1 MKLILALLYLLTLTT
16 YAIDVFD
23 ERGHLSEDYSELDFS
38 EGEVPED
45 RMLTLN
51 DQKSFE
57 YIELLGQGNTTT
69 IHRVR
74 DAKTGAEYALRL
86 PLENDRYIQYTN
98 KVYPTLEKY
107 GVAIPKRY
115 SSLDS
120 LYVLAQVIE
129 IEFDLT
135 HFLENYKTLKIS
147 DRNKEEAIQKL
158 LIFFKESA
166 MFEEISDFHT
176 GQVAYSKK
184 DGWVLLDWTNKTELF
199 SSKKSTHLLSDGRY
213 VFADLQEYQE
223 NDDISSL
230 IDRISDVIK
239 NERHDL
245 LIKDES
251 SFNELI
257 KGIDRDTLIKG
268 LSHLWYSRDYLTKFK
283 KLILDISAS
292 DFKKM
297 NFSVAD
303 IELFK
308 KGLNLNNHEA
318 QPMVEIQFELATSK
332 KEVMSLLEK
341 DDSILSFTKSEIIE
355 LYSEKLKLIGF
366 STQELQLLISR
377 YKGSNCFNS
386 LNSF

>member
-1 MKLILALLYLLTLTT
+1 MKLILALFYLLTLTT

-74 DAKTGAEYALRL
+74 DAKTGTEYALRL

-135 HFLENYKTLKIS
+135 HFLENFKTLKINNKS
-147 DRNKEEAIQKL
+147 KEETIQQL
-158 LIFFKESA
+158 LIFFKETA

-199 SSKKSTHLLSDGRY
+199 SSRKSTHLLSDARY
-213 VFADLQEYQE
+213 VFADIQEYQE
-223 NDDISSL
+223 NDEISSL
-230 IDRISDVIK
+230 IDRISEVIK
-239 NERHDL
+239 KERQNL
-245 LIKDES
+245 LIKDEY

-257 KGIDRDTLIKG
+257 KEIDRESLING
-268 LSHLWYSRDYLTKFK
+268 LSHQWYSRDYLSKFK
-283 KLILDISAS
+283 KMILDISAS

-297 NFSVAD
+297 NFSVMD

-318 QPMVEIQFELATSK
+318 EPMVKIQFELSTK
-332 KEVMSLLEK
+332 KKDIMTLLEK
-341 DDSILSFTKSEIIE
+341 DDSILSYTKSEILE
-355 LYSEKLKLIGF
+355 TYSEKLKLIGF
-366 STQELQLLISR
+366 SSQELQLLISR
-377 YKGSNCFNS
+377 YRGSNCFNS